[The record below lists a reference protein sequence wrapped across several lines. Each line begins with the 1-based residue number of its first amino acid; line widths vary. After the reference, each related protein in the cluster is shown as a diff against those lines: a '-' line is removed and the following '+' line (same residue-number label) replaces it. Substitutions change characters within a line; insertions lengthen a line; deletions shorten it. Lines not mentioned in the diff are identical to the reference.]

1 MPSCVNFIS
10 ADKITEHKI
19 LEQEIFHSQDNGI
32 FLTSQQFGVFFDYD
46 DFPSDFII
54 EMKTK
59 YSDSHLVQIKVV
71 RPDGIVLELLST
83 SLPYSNSDT
92 IHNQRYFST
101 DSMIKKN
108 LNMYKNDFQFDFLS
122 GTTEIIFSELNKNEI
137 QKGNYIFVIDTYG
150 TKEPIEV
157 LDSKLVLGGKAYGL
171 MGTDELRR
179 DLAIGLLWGTP
190 LALFIV
196 MFI

>member
-1 MPSCVNFIS
+1 MDFIPKNISAKRVNFIS
-10 ADKITEHKI
+10 ADKIPEHKI
-19 LEQEIFHSQDNGI
+19 LEPEIFQSQDNGI

-59 YSDSHLVQIKVV
+59 YSDSHLVQIKVI
-71 RPDGIVLELLST
+71 RPDGIILELLST

-108 LNMYKNDFQFDFLS
+108 LNMYKNDFQFDFF
-122 GTTEIIFSELNKNEI
+122 IRYNRNNIFRIK
-137 QKGNYIFVIDTYG
+137 
-150 TKEPIEV
+150 
-157 LDSKLVLGGKAYGL
+157 
-171 MGTDELRR
+171 
-179 DLAIGLLWGTP
+179 
-190 LALFIV
+190 
-196 MFI
+196 